1 MKKCLL
7 CEKKLGWVKF
17 KTADGYL
24 CKTCYGIASLNYTR
38 TITRMTLT
46 DLEKVY
52 QQAQQDETMQ
62 NTVDFD
68 ITRRINGY
76 VLFDDS
82 RQILC
87 LPNNSRFA
95 AAKLKSEY
103 YPYEAVRD
111 AQILDQV
118 IMVKEK
124 QLHTLQVQVDFSKP
138 QDVSRRIVLIPKP
151 IEAKASVYHTMYN
164 LAEQMAA
171 QLRSLRAA
179 TSLN

>member
-1 MKKCLL
+1 
-7 CEKKLGWVKF
+7 
-17 KTADGYL
+17 
-24 CKTCYGIASLNYTR
+24 
-38 TITRMTLT
+38 
-46 DLEKVY
+46 
-52 QQAQQDETMQ
+52 MQ

-95 AAKLKSEY
+95 AAKLKPEY